1 MPSPI
6 TLTSPVPAG
15 DPLFESMFASAGLSM
30 LGESQLKLL
39 SLKPDITPEDLL
51 GKASNDVA
59 VKGSRVGIS

>member
-6 TLTSPVPAG
+6 TLTSPVPAV
-15 DPLFESMFASAGLSM
+15 PLFESMFASAGLSM

-39 SLKPDITPEDLL
+39 SLKPDIKPEDLL